1 MLNGA
6 VPSIN
11 WLLLWYPLTN
21 IQLRKSLI
29 YFCSINKYNCEQKA
43 IMDFS
48 SFVNDYKT
56 KFIKVLEGEWE
67 YKLYKHM
74 SLTFFFIILE
84 GFEKAGIH
92 DIT

>member
-1 MLNGA
+1 
-6 VPSIN
+6 
-11 WLLLWYPLTN
+11 
-21 IQLRKSLI
+21 
-29 YFCSINKYNCEQKA
+29 
-43 IMDFS
+43 MDCS

-56 KFIKVLEGEWE
+56 KFIKVLDVEWE

-92 DIT
+92 DITWSASVDQNFANIEVFHVCLNE